1 MINPN
6 NLQDLSLE
14 LENTLETPVSIK
26 ILEQLSLG
34 QRKYLTSLIW
44 KWTQGENVK
53 ETIEEILNQG
63 KAKLKPRMMSDKTK
77 NYLANKL
84 K

>member
-6 NLQDLSLE
+6 NLQDLSNE
-14 LENTLETPVSIK
+14 LENTLGSPVSIT
-26 ILEQLSLG
+26 ILELLSEN
-34 QRKYLTSLIW
+34 QRKYLTGLIW
-44 KWTQGENVK
+44 KWTQGENVE
-53 ETIEEILNQG
+53 ETIEAILDQG
-63 KAKLKPRMMSDKTK
+63 KAKLKPNLYSGKTK

>member
-1 MINPN
+1 
-6 NLQDLSLE
+6 LG
-14 LENTLETPVSIK
+14 TPVSIK
-26 ILEQLSLG
+26 ILKQLSLD

-44 KWTQGENVK
+44 KWTHGGNVE
-53 ETIEEILNQG
+53 ETIEAILDQG
-63 KAKLKPRMMSDKTK
+63 KAKLNPRMMNDKTK